1 MLLSSSLD
9 LVKYINPNLFYYYLP
24 KPTALSYNCPRRKGQ
39 LTNASSASQDMKGKS
54 TKEEDLSFTF
64 FSAESFQLTRNV
76 LQKVRK
82 IEMPRKQQH
91 FLRLKVTNSFTTISG
106 WKNLCPGS
114 ENMDPSIGR
123 RGKPH
128 VRERKKHVALFA
140 MGFP

>member
-9 LVKYINPNLFYYYLP
+9 LVKYINPNLFYYYFAKTRCTVLQ
-24 KPTALSYNCPRRKGQ
+24 LS
-39 LTNASSASQDMKGKS
+39 SQKRPAYKCKFCF
-54 TKEEDLSFTF
+54 TRHEREEHQGRGLELHF
-64 FSAESFQLTRNV
+64 FSAESFQFTRNV

-91 FLRLKVTNSFTTISG
+91 CLRLKVTNSFTTISA

>member
-9 LVKYINPNLFYYYLP
+9 LVKYINPNLFYYYFAKTRCTVLQ
-24 KPTALSYNCPRRKGQ
+24 LS
-39 LTNASSASQDMKGKS
+39 SQKRPAYKCKFCF
-54 TKEEDLSFTF
+54 TRHEREEHQGRGLELHF
-64 FSAESFQLTRNV
+64 FSAESFQFTRNV

-91 FLRLKVTNSFTTISG
+91 CLRLKVTNSFTTISG

>member
-9 LVKYINPNLFYYYLP
+9 LVKYINPNLFYYYFAKTRCTVLQ
-24 KPTALSYNCPRRKGQ
+24 LSSQKRPAYKCKFCFTRHEREEYQRRG
-39 LTNASSASQDMKGKS
+39 L
-54 TKEEDLSFTF
+54 ELHF
-64 FSAESFQLTRNV
+64 FSAESFQFTRNV

-91 FLRLKVTNSFTTISG
+91 CLRLKVTNSFTTISG